1 MRVDL
6 TWRKSLSTVAAS
18 PGAATAVAPAR
29 HAAAATPPSFVVIMV
44 DDMDARMIEDLPRL
58 KSLTA
63 DRGLS
68 FTSAY
73 TAAPVCCPARASF
86 LRGQYPH
93 NTGVLAN
100 GPPQGGFG
108 AFRNGGLE
116 ASTVATWL
124 QDAGYRTG
132 LIGKYLNDYEKSLK
146 HVAPGWHRW
155 FVYGGKGKYYTFRVS
170 DEGKVRTYGDGKKK
184 GKQYQTDVL
193 TSKALQFISGTPAA
207 QPFFLYLAPSA
218 PHEPATPAGRYK
230 KAATTRPGA
239 PRVPSFNEADITDKP
254 DIWRNQNVLDGKN
267 ISAIDTVYVK
277 QLKTMFSVED
287 MIQRVLDTLAA
298 TGRLNNTYIIFTSDN
313 GYHHGEHRIGSEKN
327 TPFEESTRVSLMVM
341 GPDVPAGAT
350 TDGLA
355 SVIDIGPTLAD
366 LAGVA
371 PPGFVDGRSLV
382 PLLGGG
388 VPGSWRDAIV
398 SELLLGPKGGFVVL
412 RSGSYVYTA
421 YGDGDREL
429 YDLSEDP
436 YQLDNIAGTASATLL
451 ASLQARL
458 DALASCGVAGPATCQ
473 AGDGGN

>member
-1 MRVDL
+1 VLRDGN
-6 TWRKSLSTVAAS
+6 WRTSLSKAAS
-18 PGAATAVAPAR
+18 SLGAASAFLPVR
-29 HAAAATPPSFVVIMV
+29 QAAAVTRPSFVVIMV

-86 LRGQYPH
+86 LRAQYPH

-108 AFRNGGLE
+108 AFRNGGME

-132 LIGKYLNDYEKSLK
+132 LIGKYLNDYEKLLK
-146 HVAPGWHRW
+146 HVAPGWNRW

-170 DEGKVRTYGDGKKK
+170 DQGKVRTYGDGKKK

-193 TSKALQFISGTPAA
+193 TSKAQQFISGTPAA

-218 PHEPATPAGRYK
+218 PHEPATPAGRYR

-239 PRVPSFNEADITDKP
+239 PRVPSFNEADISDKP
-254 DIWRNQNVLDGKN
+254 DIWRIQNALDGKN

-287 MIQRVLDTLAA
+287 MMQRVLDTLAA
-298 TGRLNNTYIIFTSDN
+298 TNRLANTYIIFTSDN
-313 GYHHGEHRIGSEKN
+313 GYHHGEHRVGSEKN
-327 TPFEESTRVSLMVM
+327 TPFEESTRVSLNVV
-341 GPDVPAGAT
+341 GPGVPAGAT

-355 SVIDIGPTLAD
+355 SAIDIGPTLAE
-366 LAGVA
+366 LAGVS

-382 PLLGGG
+382 PLFDGG
-388 VPGSWRDAIV
+388 VPGSWRDALI
-398 SELLLGPKGGFVVL
+398 SELLLGPKGGFVML
-412 RSGSYVYTA
+412 RSGSYAYTA

-436 YQLDNIAGTASATLL
+436 YQLDNIASTAP
-451 ASLQARL
+451 ASLLSSLEAQL
-458 DALASCGVAGPATCQ
+458 DAMASCGEDGLATCQ
-473 AGDGGN
+473 AVDGGN